1 MPTVSSNSCIKW
13 HYLFIIYESIHSHR
27 RYFVKQM
34 RVTVTLANSQS
45 KFLESVK
52 NNSPRRSQHSTLG
65 MQHTTRGKV
74 YYFVYSII
82 EQLY

>member
-1 MPTVSSNSCIKW
+1 
-13 HYLFIIYESIHSHR
+13 
-27 RYFVKQM
+27 M

-65 MQHTTRGKV
+65 MQHTTRGKSLLFCLQYHRTV
-74 YYFVYSII
+74 VLNGII
-82 EQLY
+82 CLISMNIIIPIAVTLWNKCAQQLR